1 MSLGLGTSLSKGG
14 LATPGIVTDSLVLKH
29 NYAAGGVV
37 PVSDGAA
44 LFDASDE
51 RIDVGTDIQSTFN
64 ASFSIS
70 AWIKPT
76 DGQPSGSQ
84 CIIGS
89 INSTDQDDV
98 AISLETSGKIRF
110 LYKANN
116 DPLAILESSASF
128 SDGAVDWTHV
138 AITIDSSVAD
148 PIIASGVKTYING
161 VSTANAIESGLEH
174 ITVSNMNAY
183 SSTAELTIG
192 VRNNESGTPAFDSD
206 YAGYICNV
214 GLWSAALTQPQI
226 KSIMWKN
233 YAGLTS
239 SETENLVS
247 WWNLDS
253 TIDDDGGA
261 KIVYDNHDTTYG
273 SELNRNLGSA
283 DQWTEYNTNS
293 VDLDD
298 GAIHITGDGSDP
310 SGAYIYLNDSTGDG
324 CLSSDLTVGQAYKF
338 TCSAIKVGSGDS
350 VGIKIDSTAD
360 TTTADIT
367 STTYEE
373 INIYFVA
380 DHETGMLLNFV
391 NLGSGE
397 EIWLKDFSFKPFDG
411 NPGELK

>member
-1 MSLGLGTSLSKGG
+1 
-14 LATPGIVTDSLVLKH
+14 
-29 NYAAGGVV
+29 
-37 PVSDGAA
+37 
-44 LFDASDE
+44 
-51 RIDVGTDIQSTFN
+51 
-64 ASFSIS
+64 
-70 AWIKPT
+70 
-76 DGQPSGSQ
+76 
-84 CIIGS
+84 
-89 INSTDQDDV
+89 
-98 AISLETSGKIRF
+98 
-110 LYKANN
+110 
-116 DPLAILESSASF
+116 
-128 SDGAVDWTHV
+128 
-138 AITIDSSVAD
+138 
-148 PIIASGVKTYING
+148 
-161 VSTANAIESGLEH
+161 
-174 ITVSNMNAY
+174 
-183 SSTAELTIG
+183 
-192 VRNNESGTPAFDSD
+192 
-206 YAGYICNV
+206 
-214 GLWSAALTQPQI
+214 
-226 KSIMWKN
+226 MWKN

-239 SETENLVS
+239 SEKTNLVS

-298 GAIHITGDGSDP
+298 GAIHITGDGSNA
-310 SGAYIYLNDSTGDG
+310 SGAYIYLNDSIGDG
-324 CLSSDLTVGQAYKF
+324 GLSSDLTVGQAYKF
-338 TCSAIKVGSGDS
+338 TCSAVKVGSGDS

-380 DHETGMLLNFV
+380 DHADGMLLNFV